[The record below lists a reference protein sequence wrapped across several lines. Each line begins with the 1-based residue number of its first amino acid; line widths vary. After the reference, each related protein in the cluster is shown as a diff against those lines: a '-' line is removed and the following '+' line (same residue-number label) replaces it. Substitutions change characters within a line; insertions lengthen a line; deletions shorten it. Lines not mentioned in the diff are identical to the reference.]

1 MAKNTL
7 IITDNKVMATTIASA
22 FGYTSDDETWIAY
35 EGGDVE
41 IIWTGGNL
49 INLALRRRFNRD
61 LEPEAMSA
69 EEITAS
75 YYLAYPRSRD
85 HAIVGMDKERIR
97 FIENALEYCDE
108 VVFMC
113 QPTDEGE
120 RLIQAIKLFFDIN
133 VKTKTVVLNM
143 MDRDDI
149 TCAIERNNYYQHIT
163 DVLSAN
169 AMRRN
174 LSYDISR
181 LEMTKVGTEEVSPEA
196 MRLFKTIKMYKDLYT
211 QFSTGEE
218 RKSAI
223 GGLMDFDSLFN
234 AMATKYD
241 MVVDSLWE
249 SLLYLYAKGLITNP
263 MTRIA
268 HCPVEWVTGAGF
280 PDKVIPSELNLQYA
294 ASVGAILTT
303 SKIDKNLAGISYDP
317 EDAPDDFIPRTAAV
331 YRFILEQVQCIE
343 NNTEF
348 ECMEYKPFTDTG
360 TRRIHLNT
368 VYQWYLSQKSIRANG
383 IENSFGRLIYELEV
397 AELIE
402 MSDGIVSLCED
413 KETV

>member
-22 FGYTSDDETWIAY
+22 FGYTSADESWIAY
-35 EGGDVE
+35 EGGNVE

-49 INLALRRRFNRD
+49 INLALRRKVNSD
-61 LEPEAMSA
+61 LELGAMSA
-69 EEITAS
+69 EEIAAN

-85 HAIVGMDKERIR
+85 CAIVGMDKERIR
-97 FIENALEYCDE
+97 FIENALDYCDE
-108 VVFMC
+108 IVFMC

-120 RLIQAIKLFFDIN
+120 RLIQAIKLFFDIKI
-133 VKTKTVVLNM
+133 KTRTIVLNK
-143 MDRDDI
+143 MDKDDI
-149 TCAIERNNYYQHIT
+149 AHALERDNHYQHT
-163 DVLSAN
+163 TGMLSAN

-174 LSYDISR
+174 LSFDISR
-181 LEMTKVGTEEVSPEA
+181 LEMVKVGTEEVSPEA
-196 MRLFKTIKMYKDLYT
+196 MRLYRTIKMYKELSAR
-211 QFSTGEE
+211 FSDEGE
-218 RKSAI
+218 KNSTI
-223 GGLMDFDSLFN
+223 GGLMDFDSLFS

-268 HCPVEWVTGAGF
+268 HCPVEWVTGAGY

-294 ASVGAILTT
+294 AGVGAILTT
-303 SKIDKNLAGISYDP
+303 PKTDKKLVAMSYDP
-317 EDAPDDFIPRTAAV
+317 EEAPDDFYPRTAAV
-331 YRFILEQVQCIE
+331 YRFILEQEQCIE
-343 NNTEF
+343 NNTGF
-348 ECMEYKPFTDTG
+348 ESMEYKQLTDTG
-360 TRRIHLNT
+360 VHRIHLRT
-368 VYQWYLSQKSIRANG
+368 VYQWFLSRAAIRANG

-402 MSDGIVSLCED
+402 MSDGLVSLCED
-413 KETV
+413 KETE